1 MMFQSLAIATLLQAS
16 HLVIVAASETMEGL
30 HFSRSDIASSR
41 INRKRAGGAQ
51 HKSIQE
57 QRRIQRV
64 KEEAYD
70 PYLGLEHRR
79 MDEEVEEGPMP
90 TVEPDTPI
98 SCEFCPDGLTVDSD
112 FALPSNDGST
122 CTTAM
127 EFAATISP
135 DDAICSTVQLAQGIC
150 CPGEPT
156 TLPETETTTT
166 VATIQS
172 PDTTTIATEIPDT
185 TTAATIEDTTT
196 PPNYII
202 FTEPPEHEI
211 PDTTTAATIE
221 DTTTPPNYIIFT
233 EPPEQ
238 DMSMHL
244 SAKSVKSG
252 KHGKAKKEP
261 SAKATKTH
269 KESNPMAKV
278 HKEMSISKSSKS
290 VPLDAKSGKALVNVD
305 AKAEKVSS
313 NTEYESK
320 TSKMFKKGSDDANM
334 SMHTASKGSGKSGKG
349 SVEKAS
355 KNGSSKDSSATT
367 TTTRLLKND
376 VW

>member
-16 HLVIVAASETMEGL
+16 PLVIVAASETMEGL

-79 MDEEVEEGPMP
+79 MDEEVEEGSMP
-90 TVEPDTPI
+90 TVESATPI

-166 VATIQS
+166 VATTQS
-172 PDTTTIATEIPDT
+172 PDTTTIAT
-185 TTAATIEDTTT
+185 
-196 PPNYII
+196 
-202 FTEPPEHEI
+202 EI